1 MTCSHNIHDHSD
13 FYTQVLCFMPQFES
27 QQSRENDD
35 VLKRGDSEQHGQF
48 PRYIIRGFVLNETSQ
63 PRRVTRGNKRRN
75 VTTWGMESLVRL
87 AFHSG

>member
-27 QQSRENDD
+27 QQSREDDD
-35 VLKRGDSEQHGQF
+35 VLNCGNSEQHGQF
-48 PRYIIRGFVLNETSQ
+48 PRCIILCFVLNETSQ

-75 VTTWGMESLVRL
+75 VTRWGTERL
-87 AFHSG
+87 ERLTLHSD